1 VRVSLVLQAVGLFAV
16 TDVDDIVILAVFFGQ
31 ARRHAGRYRVVAGQY
46 LGFAGILGVSV
57 LTAVGAGLLPES
69 VIPYLGLVPLALGL
83 RAGWSLWRE
92 RRNAQVSSGGTT
104 DHRLRA
110 AAHPEPGAFSVAAV
124 TFANGGDNLGVYVP
138 VFANADGEG
147 LLTYTI
153 VFIVLVGIW
162 CAAGWYVATRPLVAQ
177 MLSRWAHLLLP
188 TVLVSIGLVILIE
201 GDAFGL

>member
-1 VRVSLVLQAVGLFAV
+1 M
-16 TDVDDIVILAVFFGQ
+16 
-31 ARRHAGRYRVVAGQY
+31 
-46 LGFAGILGVSV
+46 
-57 LTAVGAGLLPES
+57 
-69 VIPYLGLVPLALGL
+69 
-83 RAGWSLWRE
+83 
-92 RRNAQVSSGGTT
+92 
-104 DHRLRA
+104 
-110 AAHPEPGAFSVAAV
+110 AAV